1 MSVSKRTSGKK
12 PPAEFWSKVL
22 AAPKV
27 KRILE
32 RRGFSPEG
40 FQRDYEA
47 DTSRGP
53 RMPKRPGRDQLDAVE
68 AFQQSGDFEALKRAL
83 STDSSAVANSTLR
96 RVVQFKALGGVKTVR
111 RRSGATDSP

>member
-1 MSVSKRTSGKK
+1 MAASRRTSSKK
-12 PPAEFWSKVL
+12 SAEEFWSKVL

-32 RRGFSPEG
+32 RRGFSPEA

-53 RMPKRPGRDQLDAVE
+53 RTPKRPSRVQIDAVE
-68 AFQQSGDFEALKRAL
+68 AFQQSGDFDALKRTL
-83 STDSSAVANSTLR
+83 GTDSSAVANSALR
-96 RVVQFKALGGVKTVR
+96 RVVQFKALGGVKSVR
-111 RRSGATDSP
+111 RRASPRESS

>member
-1 MSVSKRTSGKK
+1 MAAPKRTSEKK

-32 RRGFSPEG
+32 RRGFSAEA

-68 AFQQSGDFEALKRAL
+68 AFQRSGDFEALKRAL

-111 RRSGATDSP
+111 RRLGATDSP